1 MSPETVVRLF
11 VYGAL
16 IVFLAFVV
24 WAASPENRQR
34 FWERWKPIDD
44 DEPSSDD

>member
-1 MSPETVVRLF
+1 MSPENVVRLF
-11 VYGAL
+11 VYGTV

-24 WAASPENRQR
+24 WVAKPKNLQR

-44 DEPSSDD
+44 DESSSDD